1 MSASIK
7 SLLRL
12 WFIALGAVTLACGQP
27 VAPPF
32 PHQLMG
38 VANGCFV
45 ESVAFGDDFRTR
57 FGDEAWQR
65 LLQWGAKEDEE
76 VVAGHAVA
84 VFEHKRQLWCYDINR
99 GFKVLATPVTQREDV
114 EAVAKEVTLPY
125 VNKITPR
132 FPVYREDFRRLAPH
146 GAPVPYAGVM
156 EADLRDAGVVAER
169 LAKHR
174 PVALVE
180 FTYPKDGDVKRGAA
194 VVFLYH
200 GRLCVYTPEN
210 GTVPF
215 RAEAQSLKNMRQ
227 LQLLL
232 RRIYPGASNLKA
244 R

>member
-65 LLQWGAKEDEE
+65 LLQWGAKEE